1 MRLLAY
7 VFSVTFVM
15 LTGFWANYE
24 NVKTL
29 EVSQSIKK
37 TQAEMNDVK
46 ETLNVLTVEW
56 AYLNRPER
64 LQNLANLNYKSL
76 GLLPISSNQMKSISS
91 IDFEAIRVSLK

>member
-1 MRLLAY
+1 MRLIAY
-7 VFSVTFVM
+7 VFSVALVM
-15 LTGFWANYE
+15 VAGFWANYE

-29 EVSQSIKK
+29 TVAQNIKKIQEEVS
-37 TQAEMNDVK
+37 DVK

-91 IDFEAIRVSLK
+91 IDFEVIKVSLK